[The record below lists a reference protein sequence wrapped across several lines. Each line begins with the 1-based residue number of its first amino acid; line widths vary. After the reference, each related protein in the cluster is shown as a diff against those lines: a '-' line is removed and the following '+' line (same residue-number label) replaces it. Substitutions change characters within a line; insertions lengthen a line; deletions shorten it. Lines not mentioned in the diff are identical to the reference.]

1 MSRIMHAIRLMAVAV
16 ALVASVSPPATAA
29 SAPAAD
35 PQQLIQHFQDT
46 LLKAMKQGPQLG
58 YAGRRRLLQPVLDQT
73 FDWEGIARIALGQ
86 YWTRLD
92 PAQRSRF
99 VDTFGKLSAAT
110 YASRF
115 DSYSGERFSAPEQ
128 VKADS
133 GRAIVR
139 SDLTASDGS
148 TVSFSYQLHETGG
161 QWRVVNV
168 IADGVSDL
176 AMKRA
181 EYAGILSSSGFDGL
195 MDRLEQKIVQY
206 GTGKSE

>member
-1 MSRIMHAIRLMAVAV
+1 MSRIIHALRLMAAT
-16 ALVASVSPPATAA
+16 ALVLLAASPPAAAA
-29 SAPAAD
+29 SAPAAG

-46 LLKAMKQGPQLG
+46 LLKAMKQGQQLG
-58 YAGRRRLLQPVLDQT
+58 YTGRSRLLRPVLDQT

-86 YWTRLD
+86 YWTQLD
-92 PAQRSRF
+92 TAQRSRF
-99 VDTFGKLSAAT
+99 IDTFGKLSTAT

-115 DSYSGERFSAPEQ
+115 DSYSGERFSAPQQ

-133 GRAIVR
+133 DRAIVR
-139 SDLTASDGS
+139 SDLIESDGS
-148 TVSFSYQLHETGG
+148 TVSFNYQLHRAGG

-181 EYAGILSSSGFDGL
+181 EYAGILRSSGFDGL

-206 GTGKSE
+206 GTGNPE